1 MYFNFPQLSSSFLLI
16 LHSEGLAVGMEDIDV
31 GNEGDA
37 NGDVDDKDDAEL
49 CYTKHTGNQQHELLV
64 ACWKPGEKKAD
75 PVRSGKVANF
85 NWHKV
90 HKNVGKQKEVHVH
103 VEARERAGPFSY

>member
-49 CYTKHTGNQQHELLV
+49 CYTKHTGNQQHELL
-64 ACWKPGEKKAD
+64 CCLLETRRKK
-75 PVRSGKVANF
+75 RQIL
-85 NWHKV
+85 WE
-90 HKNVGKQKEVHVH
+90 VGKLQISIGIKCIKM
-103 VEARERAGPFSY
+103 